1 MNKKQLKQVMLE
13 VLDGFNDYNKDEW
26 YVTDREVAE
35 FGIKALAEQLN
46 IDLTEELEQQ
56 KDTTVLT
63 VAQLKSAARCDTPI
77 HYRFEPYDPEDETI
91 NYVGPINDTQSDG
104 YYGLSRDEIFDLDSD
119 PCSAAIFETD
129 VGVDTYYVVSAG
141 ER

>member
-56 KDTTVLT
+56 KKSHNSVNCCSIKVGSEMRYANSLHIRTVR
-63 VAQLKSAARCDTPI
+63 S
-77 HYRFEPYDPEDETI
+77 
-91 NYVGPINDTQSDG
+91 
-104 YYGLSRDEIFDLDSD
+104 
-119 PCSAAIFETD
+119 
-129 VGVDTYYVVSAG
+129 
-141 ER
+141 